1 MNPADLPLA
10 EAAARL
16 RARQLRARDLVE
28 AHLDRIAEVYHRH
41 GFDALETSG
50 IETVEALASM
60 PELNAVMDGWDAW
73 QQLVVAGNGRRLAR
87 PLFDRARLP
96 RREQAIRQTLKAN
109 ALWLD

>member
-1 MNPADLPLA
+1 M
-10 EAAARL
+10 
-16 RARQLRARDLVE
+16 
-28 AHLDRIAEVYHRH
+28 
-41 GFDALETSG
+41 ALEILIVDDERDIRELIADILQDEGFSTRLAANSD
-50 IETVEALASM
+50 EALASM
-60 PELNAVMDGWDAW
+60 PELNAVMEGWDAW

>member
-1 MNPADLPLA
+1 
-10 EAAARL
+10 
-16 RARQLRARDLVE
+16 
-28 AHLDRIAEVYHRH
+28 
-41 GFDALETSG
+41 
-50 IETVEALASM
+50 
-60 PELNAVMDGWDAW
+60 MDGWDAW